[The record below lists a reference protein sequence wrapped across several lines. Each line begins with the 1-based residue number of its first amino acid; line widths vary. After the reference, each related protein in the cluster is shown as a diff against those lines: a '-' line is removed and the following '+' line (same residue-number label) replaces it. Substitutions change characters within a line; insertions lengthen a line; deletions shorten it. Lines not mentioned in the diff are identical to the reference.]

1 MAVAAVSLDSIEE
14 WSKAQVP
21 GPRLAWNR
29 DPAWNPNLP
38 RDEGSVLSYTGAA
51 VYPNSSSLGGWV
63 YQSGPM
69 SVLELDKEGGSLLP
83 STLGSLNPLR
93 PILGPPDVRFG
104 WSEVEKVEAIR
115 SVLPWPA
122 GVRFWLRGR
131 DGFFLSLGLLR
142 PKVVYKV
149 LDFAESK
156 GAAVCREPVFT
167 WTGRAKAKC

>member
-1 MAVAAVSLDSIEE
+1 M
-14 WSKAQVP
+14 
-21 GPRLAWNR
+21 
-29 DPAWNPNLP
+29 
-38 RDEGSVLSYTGAA
+38 LSYTGAA

-69 SVLELDKEGGSLLP
+69 SVLELDKTGGSLLP

-93 PILGPPDVRFG
+93 SILGPPEVRFG

-122 GVRFWLRGR
+122 GVRFWLRER
-131 DGFFLSLGLLR
+131 DGFFINLGLR
-142 PKVVYKV
+142 PKASYKV

-156 GAAVCREPVFT
+156 GAAVRREPVFT
-167 WTGRAKAKC
+167 WTGRAKAGHRSR